1 MVFPYCSGFGF
12 LQRIFFRLA
21 GLAMVLFFCP
31 LVLVLLKCFCH
42 SESFWFRSCAVWL
55 QGAQKVVGCQSNHV
69 KSKLCFLCPILKPTQ
84 PEVVFGKWKK
94 CQPLDDLM
102 VVCHELKQKTAPSL
116 KVFAKNYSWMCNFL
130 GICGK
135 SVHLLFKTHPNVP
148 VAFFDNF
155 YVQSTLALP
164 TQMEITWTPRGNCF
178 NIFQLNPC
186 TKGRG
191 SPLLPRH
198 PQQNAILPCQSA
210 LQSNI
215 RQTEDAAMPSQT
227 RTPATHKT
235 RHTTLPQKKQTPA
248 THRIQSGYHIATS
261 GRGFPRK
268 NRHMQNKTKNKPK
281 TSKNMF
287 RKQTKNSEKN
297 PLYCRKRLCQIEEA
311 HGRTTLPHVAYTC
324 CHTCGRTSPELEKA
338 KF

>member
-1 MVFPYCSGFGF
+1 MVFPYCTGFGF

-21 GLAMVLFFCP
+21 GLAMVLFFGP

-42 SESFWFRSCAVWL
+42 SESFWFRSCAVWF

-116 KVFAKNYSWMCNFL
+116 KVFAKNYSWLCNFL

-155 YVQSTLALP
+155 YVQPTLALP

-191 SPLLPRH
+191 SPLLAQTCTAKRNFAMSKCIAIQH
-198 PQQNAILPCQSA
+198 SSNGRRRNAKSDTHASHTQNTTHDTATKETNTCHAQDT
-210 LQSNI
+210 I
-215 RQTEDAAMPSQT
+215 RIPHCHFRT
-227 RTPATHKT
+227 R
-235 RHTTLPQKKQTPA
+235 LSEKKQ
-248 THRIQSGYHIATS
+248 
-261 GRGFPRK
+261 
-268 NRHMQNKTKNKPK
+268 
-281 TSKNMF
+281 
-287 RKQTKNSEKN
+287 
-297 PLYCRKRLCQIEEA
+297 A
-311 HGRTTLPHVAYTC
+311 H
-324 CHTCGRTSPELEKA
+324 A
-338 KF
+338 K